1 MKELCMEKWRLLLN
15 LEEKENPQLTLN
27 RITYYPPYFRDV
39 HVRGRSKLPANGNK
53 LKKTSIGSINS
64 TKTIANIVLN
74 TTWNILL
81 TCVKP

>member
-1 MKELCMEKWRLLLN
+1 MEKWRLLLH
-15 LEEKENPQLTLN
+15 LEEKENPKLTLN
-27 RITYYPPYFRDV
+27 RITYYPPYLRDG
-39 HVRGRSKLPANGNK
+39 HVRERSKLPTNGK
-53 LKKTSIGSINS
+53 ELKKPPIGSITS